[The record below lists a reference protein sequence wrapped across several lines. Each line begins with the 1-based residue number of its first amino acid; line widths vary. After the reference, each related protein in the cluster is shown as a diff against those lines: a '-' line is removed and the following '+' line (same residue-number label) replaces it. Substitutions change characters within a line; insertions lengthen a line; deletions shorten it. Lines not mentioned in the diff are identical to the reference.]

1 MSHRELKNFANAMGK
16 KDFRN
21 MLGDYVDEISDPQ
34 HRPELDQ
41 YLRQMEESGDLP
53 PGTELIAP
61 ETGFCIKTSVKKL
74 VSERN
79 MTYFDQ
85 KCFIN
90 VCFHDKVP
98 KPEKTQVVGPD
109 GSPGFNWS
117 LPHRVSKLRND
128 QDQNKDLVSTYD
140 VVYHSDIKSYMVYP
154 DFQKFVADT
163 AIDGVGK
170 VLAENKEKVSL
181 DYKIMKNMKC
191 KGGKPALMTIKIQT
205 NNPLI
210 DNVDIDKVETK
221 LQKDI
226 HKIKNDHL
234 EKERKEKVE

>member
-1 MSHRELKNFANAMGK
+1 MSFNPYASEDFNRIKTKSEKDYETQEKERKEAANQTDHPLMEGKKLDMSTKELSGFAEAMGK

-61 ETGFCIKTSVKKL
+61 EAGFCMKSSVKKL
-74 VSERN
+74 ISERT
-79 MTYFDQ
+79 MKYFDQ

-90 VCFHDKVP
+90 VCFHDRVP
-98 KPEKTQVVGPD
+98 KPEKTQVIGAD
-109 GSPGFNWS
+109 GQPGFNWS

-128 QDQNKDLVSTYD
+128 QDQTKNLVSTYD

-154 DFQKFVADT
+154 D
-163 AIDGVGK
+163 
-170 VLAENKEKVSL
+170 
-181 DYKIMKNMKC
+181 M
-191 KGGKPALMTIKIQT
+191 
-205 NNPLI
+205 
-210 DNVDIDKVETK
+210 
-221 LQKDI
+221 
-226 HKIKNDHL
+226 
-234 EKERKEKVE
+234 